1 MDDYKGWVGNGC
13 KDIKNT
19 VDLGSGLVN
28 SCIEYQLINDKDVYL
43 DALWDTLALISVL
56 SKLKFLVM
64 YWPSIAG
71 WYTKN
76 V

>member
-43 DALWDTLALISVL
+43 DVSSLGRPVALISVL

-64 YWPSIAG
+64 YWPSLILME
-71 WYTKN
+71 
-76 V
+76 